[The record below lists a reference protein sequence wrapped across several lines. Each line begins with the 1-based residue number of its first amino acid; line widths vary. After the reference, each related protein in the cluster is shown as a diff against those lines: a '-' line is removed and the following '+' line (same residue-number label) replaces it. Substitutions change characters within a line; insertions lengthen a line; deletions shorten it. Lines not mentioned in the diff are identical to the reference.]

1 MRPWTTDNRRA
12 ELPNDAIARNVDDV
26 ATTFAFE
33 INDAIVAAG
42 MKRSEVSVIAG
53 HDKGW
58 VSRQLYRGRNLRLR
72 NMARLAYAA
81 GFRLKITLEKR
92 RCESK

>member
-26 ATTFAFE
+26 ASAFAFE
-33 INDAIVAAG
+33 MHEAIDAAG
-42 MKRSEVSVIAG
+42 MTRFEVSAIAG

-58 VSRQLYRGRNLRLR
+58 VSRQLCRGKNLRLR

-81 GFRLKITLEKR
+81 GFRLKFTLEAR
-92 RCESK
+92 